1 VATKKTTSD
10 ERFREEA
17 TTSDERLREEATT
30 SDERLREEATELMG
44 DFFSVVLTVL
54 LLAANAFFVGAEFA
68 LISARRDRLE
78 ALAEQG
84 KHSAVTVIRAGENL
98 PVMLAGAQLGITICS
113 ILLGRVGEPAVAHLL
128 EKPFHLIGIPDTVLH
143 TVSFVIAITIVVVL
157 HVLLGE
163 MVPKNIAIAG
173 PEASAMLL
181 VPPYLLWV
189 RAARPVIAFYDWC
202 ADVIL
207 RAFGVE
213 AKTELEN
220 TVSTVEL
227 SEMIA
232 ESLSEGLLDPEE
244 HNRLSRAL
252 RIRNRVVGEVA
263 VPLSEVHA
271 VQVGANGSGPT
282 VAAIQRALAETGYSR
297 FPVVDSAG
305 RFIGYVH
312 IKDVLPLVD
321 DADAVVDLA
330 MVRPLPQVPASLPLP
345 DALSRLRHDNS
356 HLALVTGPGGD
367 VSAIVALEDLV
378 EDLVGAVRDG
388 THRG

>member
-1 VATKKTTSD
+1 
-10 ERFREEA
+10 
-17 TTSDERLREEATT
+17 
-30 SDERLREEATELMG
+30 MG
-44 DFFSVVLTVL
+44 GDIFGVLLTVL

-84 KHSAVTVIRAGENL
+84 KRSAVTVIRAGQNL
-98 PVMLAGAQLGITICS
+98 SVMLAGAQLGITVCS

-128 EKPFHLIGIPDTVLH
+128 EPAFDLFGVPDAILH

-173 PEASAMLL
+173 PESAAMLL

-189 RAARPVIAFYDWC
+189 RMARPVIAFYDWC
-202 ADVIL
+202 AHIVL
-207 RAFGVE
+207 RAVGVQ

-252 RIRNRVVGEVA
+252 QIRNRVVADVA
-263 VPLSEVHA
+263 IPLSDVHA
-271 VQVGANGSGPT
+271 VPADADTGPT
-282 VAAIQRALAETGYSR
+282 VRAIQQALDESGYSR
-297 FPVVDSAG
+297 FPVTDSGG
-305 RFIGYVH
+305 RYIGYVH
-312 IKDVLPLVD
+312 IKDILRLVN
-321 DADAVVDLA
+321 DADAVVELS
-330 MVRPLPQVPASLPLP
+330 MVRPLPLMPASLPLP
-345 DALSRLRHDNS
+345 DALSRLRRSNS
-356 HLALVTGPGGD
+356 HLALVTADDGS
-367 VSAIVALEDLV
+367 VTAMVALEDLV
-378 EDLVGAVRDG
+378 EDLVGTMRHR
-388 THRG
+388 THGG